1 VKVHLV
7 DGTFELFR
15 AFFGTPRGSD
25 ATGNEVGAVRGLIA
39 TLTALL
45 REPDVTHVGIAFDHV
60 IESFRNDLFP
70 GYKTGEGVEPELL
83 AQFPLAERAARALG
97 LVVWPMVEFEADD
110 ALATAALRYADDP
123 AVEQVVICSPD
134 KDLSQCV
141 LGERVICRDRMRGT
155 FRDEAGVVAKFG
167 VRPESIP
174 DWLALVGDT
183 ADGLPGIPGWGA
195 KSSST
200 VLARFP
206 RLELIPPDPA
216 EWGVSVRGA
225 DKLAVALAQSQRE
238 VYLYRE
244 LTTLRLD
251 VPFEE
256 ELADLEW
263 SGVPEPLFRE
273 FCGRMGFDA
282 DAINVHRW
290 AG

>member
-174 DWLALVGDT
+174 DWLALVGDS
-183 ADGLPGIPGWGA
+183 ADGIPGIPGWGA
-195 KSSST
+195 KSAGT
-200 VLARFP
+200 VLARY
-206 RLELIPPDPA
+206 RRIAAIPDDA
-216 EWGVSVRGA
+216 SAWEVSVRGA
-225 DKLAVALAQSQRE
+225 ARLAGSLSERRKDAALYWTLARLRE
-238 VYLYRE
+238 
-244 LTTLRLD
+244 D
-251 VPFEE
+251 VPLDES
-256 ELADLEW
+256 LSDLEW
-263 SGVPEPLFRE
+263 TGAPRGELEALCEEIAAPELLDRIP
-273 FCGRMGFDA
+273 
-282 DAINVHRW
+282 RW
-290 AG
+290 K